1 MPTGFLPFFFSFSQW
16 FEFSRFS
23 RFGFWLGFFFVL
35 KRMVCFLDFWNETSR
50 WKSRKKNGTIM
61 WQTIGTGRHCEVDV
75 DECRSDPCRN
85 GGECVDLIDAFK
97 CICPLG
103 YTGHQCEVRSVAEC
117 CRVLPSFAVF
127 LPSFTEFYRVLPSF
141 TGFYLVLP
149 SFTEFYRL
157 LPGFT

>member
-1 MPTGFLPFFFSFSQW
+1 
-16 FEFSRFS
+16 
-23 RFGFWLGFFFVL
+23 
-35 KRMVCFLDFWNETSR
+35 
-50 WKSRKKNGTIM
+50 M

-141 TGFYLVLP
+141 TGFYLNFDRDRAGVGGTEFEWVLIELNQGKPCFLP
-149 SFTEFYRL
+149 SLHCLNPKVFA
-157 LPGFT
+157 